1 MRLFPS
7 LRLSL
12 YSHVYK
18 EMLLPFKHVVFDEAG
33 YGKDSKSET
42 HQAIKA
48 LYRALQNDNK
58 RIEQFYDLRL

>member
-1 MRLFPS
+1 
-7 LRLSL
+7 
-12 YSHVYK
+12 
-18 EMLLPFKHVVFDEAG
+18 MLLPFKHVVFDEAG